1 MTIEETIKEL
11 QIQLARDVSKALES
25 CEHTEYSWENIDTR
39 IEDALTRKG
48 WLRSTGRDNRGD
60 FYVTLSD
67 EGKQALDSFRQSDL
81 YKSLKK

>member
-11 QIQLARDVSKALES
+11 QIQLARDMIKALEN
-25 CEHTEYSWENIDTR
+25 CEHTEYGWVNDTR

-48 WLRSTGRDNRGD
+48 WLRSTGRDNLGD